1 MELHSLDLVAALQAL
16 TETDPV
22 EVDGIQFGDTCQ
34 SQCVALTVNVIQT
47 VCAVAATCC

>member
-22 EVDGIQFGDTCQ
+22 EVDGIQ
-34 SQCVALTVNVIQT
+34 
-47 VCAVAATCC
+47 